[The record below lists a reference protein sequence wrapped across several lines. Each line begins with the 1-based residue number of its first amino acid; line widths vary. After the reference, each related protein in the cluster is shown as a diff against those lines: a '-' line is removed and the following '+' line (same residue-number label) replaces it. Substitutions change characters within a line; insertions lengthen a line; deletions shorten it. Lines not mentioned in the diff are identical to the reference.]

1 MKLALSISAGIL
13 VVLYTLLTREGKKLE
28 MKIKERPVEVKSAA

>member
-1 MKLALSISAGIL
+1 MKKLKFFISAGIL

-28 MKIKERPVEVKSAA
+28 MKLRSPRI

>member
-1 MKLALSISAGIL
+1 MKLTFCISAGIL

-28 MKIKERPVEVKSAA
+28 MKIKERHVEVKSA